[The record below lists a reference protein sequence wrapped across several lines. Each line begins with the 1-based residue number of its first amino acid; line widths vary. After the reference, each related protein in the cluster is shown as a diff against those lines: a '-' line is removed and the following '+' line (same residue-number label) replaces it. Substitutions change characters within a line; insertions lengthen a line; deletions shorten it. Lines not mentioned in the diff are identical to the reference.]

1 MKRDSTF
8 AGRFALTGVAAAAL
22 CMAASGASALGLGR
36 LQVQSALGEALRAEI
51 EVTSISPE
59 EQGNL
64 RLRVAS
70 PEAYRAAG
78 VDYNAVLPGTQV
90 ELRRRPDGRPFLKIS
105 SDRGVQEPFID
116 VILEINWPTGRL
128 VREYTMLFD
137 PPTTARAAPPAP
149 VTAAVAPGNAP
160 AAQAMPVSP
169 GAAAAPPADR
179 MRATPAPRVAER
191 RVAPASPVA
200 EAAPARE
207 PKPPRVAAAGADEYR
222 VKAGDSL
229 SRIASRTQRSGVS
242 LDQMLVSL
250 YRGNPQAFID
260 NNMNRLKSGVVL
272 AVPAADSVKS
282 ITVADARQVIQAQS
296 ADFGAYRQRLASGV
310 PSAKTDGSARQSS
323 GKVQASVTDR
333 KQGANPT
340 PDTLTLSKGAVAGKP
355 SAAEERISKERE
367 KKADD
372 VRVAE
377 LSKNVDD
384 LKKLAG
390 AATPPALPPKP
401 LAASASASV
410 VAPAVAASTAPA
422 AAPAPAPAPAPAT
435 APLTPPVTAPA
446 VAVAASVPT
455 APAPASVATIAA
467 APAAAAPASAAASAG
482 MAAKPP
488 ASAPN
493 VAKPAPSAATE
504 PGMLGSMLDDNPM
517 ALGLG
522 GLVLA
527 LLAGFGIYRFAKRA
541 RKDSGETSFLESRLQ
556 PDSFFGASGG
566 QRIDTRDAGGA
577 SSSMSYSLSQLDAIG
592 DVDPV
597 AEADVYLAYGRDLQA
612 EEILKEAMRSTP
624 ERMAIRTKLL
634 EVYAKRRDTKG
645 FELLATQLFALTR
658 GEGEDWA
665 KAQEMGAQIDPENPL
680 FQPGGTP
687 VMAQDAGGHLIE
699 PLGASTMPQSVL
711 PTPSQFGV
719 SVTSVLPPDSDGL
732 GHDLDLDLGDPETGS
747 RSATMPL
754 DPIAPAVMHAAPVV
768 SMPKP
773 TTPDNAMSLDFSL
786 PDFDDRTQPSPPRKV
801 EPQPFDLADISFDL
815 DMPETLPGSPVIT
828 AVDVRE
834 PTSGFGDVDLPPL
847 DGDPDPLA
855 RKLALAE
862 EFRQIGDTDGA
873 RDLLNEVVARATGG
887 LKTRAQGMLAAL
899 G

>member
-51 EVTSISPE
+51 DVTSISPE

-90 ELRRRPDGRPFLKIS
+90 ELRRRPDGRPFLKIT

-169 GAAAAPPADR
+169 GVAAAPPADR
-179 MRATPAPRVAER
+179 MQAPPTPRVAER
-191 RVAPASPVA
+191 RQAPASPVPQS
-200 EAAPARE
+200 APASDS
-207 PKPPRVAAAGADEYR
+207 KPPRVAAAGADEYR

-282 ITVADARQVIQAQS
+282 VTVADARQVIQAQS

-390 AATPPALPPKP
+390 AATPPAVPPKP
-401 LAASASASV
+401 LAASAPVA
-410 VAPAVAASTAPA
+410 APAVAASTAPA
-422 AAPAPAPAPAPAT
+422 IAPAT
-435 APLTPPVTAPA
+435 APATAPAAAPVTPPVTAPA
-446 VAVAASVPT
+446 VTVAASVPT
-455 APAPASVATIAA
+455 APAPASVPTIAA

-482 MAAKPP
+482 MAAKLP

-493 VAKPAPSAATE
+493 VAKPASPAAAE

-680 FQPGGTP
+680 FQPGGAP

-711 PTPSQFGV
+711 PTPSQFGT
-719 SVTSVLPPDSDGL
+719 SVTSVLTPDSDS
-732 GHDLDLDLGDPETGS
+732 LDLDLGDPETGS

-754 DPIAPAVMHAAPVV
+754 DPIAPAVMHAASDL

-773 TTPDNAMSLDFSL
+773 TTPDNAMDLDFSL
-786 PDFDDRTQPSPPRKV
+786 PDFDDRTQPSPLRKV
-801 EPQPFDLADISFDL
+801 EPKPFDLADISFDL

-873 RDLLNEVVARATGG
+873 RDLLHEVVAKASGA

>member
-51 EVTSISPE
+51 DVTSISPE

-90 ELRRRPDGRPFLKIS
+90 ELRRRPDGRPFLKIT

-116 VILEINWPTGRL
+116 VILELNWPTGRL

-149 VTAAVAPGNAP
+149 VTAAVAPANAP
-160 AAQAMPVSP
+160 SAQAMPVSP
-169 GAAAAPPADR
+169 GAAAAPAADR
-179 MRATPAPRVAER
+179 MRAAPAPRVAER
-191 RVAPASPVA
+191 RQAPVRPVAEPAPAS
-200 EAAPARE
+200 E
-207 PKPPRVAAAGADEYR
+207 PKPPRVAAAGADAYR

-272 AVPAADSVKS
+272 AVPAADAVKS
-282 ITVADARQVIQAQS
+282 VTVAEARQVIQAQS

-310 PSAKTDGSARQSS
+310 PNAKTDGSARQAS

-340 PDTLTLSKGAVAGKP
+340 PDTLTLSKGVVAGKA

-384 LKKLAG
+384 LKKLSG
-390 AATPPALPPKP
+390 AAAATAVPAKP
-401 LAASASASV
+401 LAASSPATAMPAA
-410 VAPAVAASTAPA
+410 APAVPASAAPA
-422 AAPAPAPAPAPAT
+422 AAPAT
-435 APLTPPVTAPA
+435 APVIAPVAAPT
-446 VAVAASVPT
+446 VSVAASVP
-455 APAPASVATIAA
+455 ASPPPASAAAMAA
-467 APAAAAPASAAASAG
+467 APAASTAASTV
-482 MAAKPP
+482 MAAKAP

-493 VAKPAPSAATE
+493 AAKPAPPAAAE
-504 PGMLGSMLDDNPM
+504 PGMLGSMLDANPM

-522 GLVLA
+522 GLALA

-665 KAQEMGAQIDPENPL
+665 KAQEMGAQLDPENPL
-680 FQPGGTP
+680 FQPGGAP
-687 VMAQDAGGHLIE
+687 VMAQDASGHLIE

-711 PTPSQFGV
+711 PTPSQFGA
-719 SVTSVLPPDSDGL
+719 SVTSVLEPESASQGL
-732 GHDLDLDLGDPETGS
+732 DLDLDLDLGDPETGS
-747 RSATMPL
+747 RSAAAPL
-754 DPIAPAVMHAAPVV
+754 DSIAPAVMRPAHDV
-768 SMPKP
+768 SMSKP
-773 TTPDNAMSLDFSL
+773 TTPDNSMSLDFAL
-786 PDFDDRTQPSPPRKV
+786 PDLDDRTQPSLARTV
-801 EPQPFDLADISFDL
+801 EPKPFDLADISFDL

-828 AVDVRE
+828 ALDVRE

-873 RDLLNEVVARATGG
+873 RDLLNEVLAKSTGA
-887 LKTRAQGMLAAL
+887 LRTRAQGMLAAL